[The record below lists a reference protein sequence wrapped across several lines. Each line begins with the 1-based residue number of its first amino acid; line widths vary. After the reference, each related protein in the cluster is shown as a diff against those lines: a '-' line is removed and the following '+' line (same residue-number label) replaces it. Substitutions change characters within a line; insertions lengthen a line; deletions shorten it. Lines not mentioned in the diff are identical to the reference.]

1 MHLASYRTNIVL
13 LAIVIALAGC
23 ARIPAD
29 RGFATSAALI
39 AKQGGPSVAVPD
51 SDAESKRQTASWVSA
66 PLTVESAQRVA
77 LTRNP
82 KLILQYARLSL
93 AQAEVYDAARI
104 SNPLFS
110 LAWLDGSAGGEQI
123 GLGLAQNF
131 ADLLH
136 LSTRKRRAGG
146 ELARTQQDVAG
157 QLLKLATDVEGAYY
171 TYLSAVAVADLRET
185 IANTGK
191 PSAALAERFFDAGNL
206 SRLELSREQAAAT
219 ELRITADR
227 AAVQGLATRTAL
239 NTLLGLTADEDHWTA
254 TAHLPLPVS
263 TEDEL
268 SALQHVAEV
277 SRLDL
282 LAARNAV
289 VLREDSLG
297 VARSYRL
304 VGDIAVGIDYEHETD
319 GSRLLGPTLGLTLP
333 IFNWGSGRV
342 ERARAELEQARADA
356 RQLELNVSNGVVLA
370 YASVLNA
377 RKILE
382 RYRTQLIPQR
392 ETVVRHAAAMQNYM
406 IIGQFEVLQ
415 AKQQEYAAYQG
426 YLEALGQYWISRAS
440 LAGAI
445 GARLPSATQIS
456 SENVESPALN
466 ELPQN
471 DGTAPEHNHNVLQEV
486 PGSKT
491 PHAMDMNG
499 MDPAGH
505 GMPSNEST
513 SGAQPA
519 GTQPSPSN
527 GKHQH

>member
-23 ARIPAD
+23 AGIPAD

-39 AKQGGPSVAVPD
+39 AKRGGPSVTVPD

-82 KLILQYARLSL
+82 KLILQYARLGL

-304 VGDIAVGIDYEHETD
+304 VGDIAVGIDYEHGTMAAD
-319 GSRLLGPTLGLTLP
+319 SSDPPLDSRCPFSIG
-333 IFNWGSGRV
+333 
-342 ERARAELEQARADA
+342 AAAA
-356 RQLELNVSNGVVLA
+356 LNVRALNSNKRA
-370 YASVLNA
+370 
-377 RKILE
+377 
-382 RYRTQLIPQR
+382 Q
-392 ETVVRHAAAMQNYM
+392 M
-406 IIGQFEVLQ
+406 
-415 AKQQEYAAYQG
+415 
-426 YLEALGQYWISRAS
+426 RAS
-440 LAGAI
+440 SNSMSAMASSSPM
-445 GARLPSATQIS
+445 RLY
-456 SENVESPALN
+456 
-466 ELPQN
+466 
-471 DGTAPEHNHNVLQEV
+471 
-486 PGSKT
+486 
-491 PHAMDMNG
+491 
-499 MDPAGH
+499 
-505 GMPSNEST
+505 
-513 SGAQPA
+513 
-519 GTQPSPSN
+519 
-527 GKHQH
+527 